1 MTPLATDFEMHA
13 FGQGYGEE
21 HLRPANAATHL
32 FGDGDLDVGH
42 CKVKASAAK
51 EFVARKKPRG
61 DRELSQAQER
71 QLKIIAMTNKLDQP
85 QVMAEAMASRA
96 HELTCTLHQGKRKK
110 PTGTG

>member
-1 MTPLATDFEMHA
+1 MCVTPTALLGSRERQPIKGMMSLATDFEMHG
-13 FGQGYGEE
+13 FGQRYGEE

-61 DRELSQAQER
+61 DRELS
-71 QLKIIAMTNKLDQP
+71 
-85 QVMAEAMASRA
+85 
-96 HELTCTLHQGKRKK
+96 
-110 PTGTG
+110 